1 MTDQDRPDGVE
12 PGFDDPADGWVRD
25 LLASARV
32 TGPVPDDVA
41 ARLEATLASLR
52 AERVG
57 EAVDSTPE
65 QDEPA
70 PVVPLRRR
78 LAPLLAAAA
87 AVVVVAGG
95 AVGVSRLG
103 SDHGSQNSAAGSSSA
118 DNAEGGAGVPKTPLD
133 QRSGG
138 AAAAT
143 ALPHLSRAA
152 FAQDA
157 AAVMRTFS
165 TDVRGA
171 SAGGAVGPTPGTT
184 PAPTSADTSTTAGAQ
199 QPQAAEKGAAPPVT
213 ATPGAAALAA
223 PGAACPGPGSPGA
236 VTVPATLDGAP
247 VALVFRPPTATA
259 QRVEAWSC
267 DGTTLLASASVRR

>member
-1 MTDQDRPDGVE
+1 MTDQDRPDGDE
-12 PGFDDPADGWVRD
+12 PGFDDPADAWVRD

-41 ARLEATLASLR
+41 ARLESTLASLR

-57 EAVDSTPE
+57 EAADPVP
-65 QDEPA
+65 DEPA

-95 AVGVSRLG
+95 AVGVSRLA
-103 SDHGSQNSAAGSSSA
+103 SDHGAQNSAAGSSSA
-118 DNAEGGAGVPKTPLD
+118 GTAEGGAAVPRTPLD

-138 AAAAT
+138 VAAAT
-143 ALPHLSRAA
+143 ALPRLSRKA

-165 TDVRGA
+165 TDLRGA
-171 SAGGAVGPTPGTT
+171 SGGGTVGATPGTT
-184 PAPTSADTSTTAGAQ
+184 PAPTSSTTDSAE
-199 QPQAAEKGAAPPVT
+199 QPHAAEKGAAPPVT
-213 ATPGAAALAA
+213 ATPGAAALSA
-223 PGAACPGPGSPGA
+223 PVAACPGPVSPGA
-236 VTVPATLDGAP
+236 VTVPATLDGTP
-247 VALVFRPPTATA
+247 VALVFRPPTATE

-267 DGTTLLASASVRR
+267 DGTKLLDSASVRH

>member
-1 MTDQDRPDGVE
+1 MTDEERPDGGE
-12 PGFDDPADGWVRD
+12 PGFDDPADAWVRD

-57 EAVDSTPE
+57 GAVDHEPE
-65 QDEPA
+65 TDEPA

-87 AVVVVAGG
+87 ALVVVAGG

-118 DNAEGGAGVPKTPLD
+118 DNAEGGAAVPKTPLD

-138 AAAAT
+138 AAAT
-143 ALPHLSRAA
+143 ALPRLSRAA

-165 TDVRGA
+165 TDLRGQ
-171 SAGGAVGPTPGTT
+171 SAGGTAGATPGTT
-184 PAPTSADTSTTAGAQ
+184 PAPTSADTSTTDSAQ
-199 QPQAAEKGAAPPVT
+199 QPQAAEKGVAPPVT

-223 PGAACPGPGSPGA
+223 AVCPGPRPPRA

-259 QRVEAWSC
+259 QLVEAWSC